1 VVSFVTSPV
10 LAAINY
16 KVMTGSNVPEADR
29 PGPFLKLLSWSG
41 MIFFVLMTA
50 GYVYVTFFRGA

>member
-1 VVSFVTSPV
+1 
-10 LAAINY
+10 
-16 KVMTGSNVPEADR
+16 MTGANVPEADR